1 MASHFE
7 IVDKEYVKELM
18 DESENED
25 TKNGTKW
32 WENVFKKWKETWK
45 QI

>member
-7 IVDKEYVKELM
+7 IVDNEYIKELM

-25 TKNGTKW
+25 TKNSMEW
-32 WENVFKKWKETWK
+32 WENVFEKWKESRK
-45 QI
+45 